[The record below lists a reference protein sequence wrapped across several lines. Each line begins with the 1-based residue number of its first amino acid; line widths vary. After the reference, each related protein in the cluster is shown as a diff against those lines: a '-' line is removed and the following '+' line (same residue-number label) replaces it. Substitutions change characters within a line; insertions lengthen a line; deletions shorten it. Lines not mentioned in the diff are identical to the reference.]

1 MRLTNR
7 RKQLVR
13 TFGKFC
19 VTVAAIAASLSISQV
34 IAQDSSPYSANVSLT
49 SDYRFRG
56 ISQNNL
62 SPAIQGGF
70 DYERGAFYAGTW
82 GSNVSWLAD
91 GGGGTVSNSMELDI
105 YGGWKGNAGSVP
117 LDVGLL
123 YYYYPGEYPTGFNSP
138 NTLELS
144 LGAEFGPV
152 SAKYSYALTD
162 LFGFDDRKGAGYIDV
177 SYGTEV
183 SGFDIG
189 LHVGYQ
195 TLPST
200 TGRSS
205 SDCSYADFSLNVGR
219 TVGGFDLAA
228 AFIGTNAK
236 DGAGECYRNAFNEDL
251 GKGNLVLSVSKSF

>member
-1 MRLTNR
+1 MRAVKQSCSALVIAAACLTAG
-7 RKQLVR
+7 Q
-13 TFGKFC
+13 
-19 VTVAAIAASLSISQV
+19 AIAQE
-34 IAQDSSPYSANVSLT
+34 SSPYSANVSLT

-70 DYERGAFYAGTW
+70 DYERGSFYAGTW

-91 GGGGTVSNSMELDI
+91 GGGGAVSNSMELDI

-162 LFGFDDRKGAGYIDV
+162 LFGFDDSKGAGYIDL
-177 SYGTEV
+177 SYGTEF
-183 SGFDIG
+183 SGFDFG
-189 LHVGYQ
+189 VHVGYQ

-205 SDCSYADFSLNVGR
+205 SDCSYADFSLSVGR

-236 DGAGECYRNAFNEDL
+236 GGAGECYRNAFNEDL
-251 GKGNLVLSVSKSF
+251 GKGNLVLTVGKSF